1 MSMIPGIDA
10 ASSALTAERTRLD
23 VIAGNLANA
32 QNTND
37 ASGGVYHRKMVV
49 FESKLNNALGA
60 VTGSQAGQQVQVAR
74 IMDDQ
79 SPLPKTYMPGNPHAD
94 KDGMVQMPNV
104 NPLDEMVDMM
114 TASRSYQA
122 NLQAI
127 QTGRSMFEQ
136 SLKIIQ

>member
-1 MSMIPGIDA
+1 MSLIPGIDA
-10 ASSALTAERTRLD
+10 SSSALTAERTRLD

-37 ASGGVYHRKMVV
+37 ASGGVYRRKMVL
-49 FESKLNNALGA
+49 FESKMADALDSDPGA
-60 VTGSQAGQQVQVAR
+60 ATQVSVAR
-74 IMDDQ
+74 VMDDP
-79 SPLPKTYMPGNPHAD
+79 SPLPKVYMPGNPKAD
-94 KDGMVQMPNV
+94 AQGMVSMPNV

-122 NLQAI
+122 NLQVI

-136 SLKIIQ
+136 SLKIAEQ